1 MTKIEKEIETEKINS
16 IKKNNNNS
24 DTAIVLLLVLIMGI
38 LMIGG
43 FYLLRKEIH
52 DLEDELV
59 ETKNVLSEY
68 GIYIDPQPQT
78 STSYDTSVYN
88 IIKPSDRAKESK
100 GKTIVLW
107 VGRQSCGY
115 CSMYAPYLNDALNT
129 YGIKAYYIDLAQLVE
144 FNVPQPY
151 VSDEEEYGI
160 LVNLKGD
167 GEWDGYAAEYV
178 GGTPL
183 TLVIKDNKVVGGLS
197 GYTDNVANILNVF
210 DKAGVKKN

>member
-1 MTKIEKEIETEKINS
+1 MKKIEKKIESEKINP
-16 IKKNNNNS
+16 IKKNNNS

-38 LMIGG
+38 LMIGV

-59 ETKNVLSEY
+59 KTKNVLSEY
-68 GIYIDPQPQT
+68 GIYIDSQPQT

-88 IIKPSDRAKESK
+88 IIKPSDIAKKSK

-197 GYTDNVANILNVF
+197 GYTDSVANILNVF

>member
-1 MTKIEKEIETEKINS
+1 MTKIEKEIETEKINP

-59 ETKNVLSEY
+59 KTKNVLSEY

-88 IIKPSDRAKESK
+88 IIKPSDIAKESK

>member
-1 MTKIEKEIETEKINS
+1 
-16 IKKNNNNS
+16 
-24 DTAIVLLLVLIMGI
+24 
-38 LMIGG
+38 
-43 FYLLRKEIH
+43 
-52 DLEDELV
+52 
-59 ETKNVLSEY
+59 
-68 GIYIDPQPQT
+68 
-78 STSYDTSVYN
+78 
-88 IIKPSDRAKESK
+88 
-100 GKTIVLW
+100 
-107 VGRQSCGY
+107 
-115 CSMYAPYLNDALNT
+115 MYAPYLNDALNT

-183 TLVIKDNKVVGGLS
+183 TLIIRDNKVVGGLS
-197 GYTDNVANILNVF
+197 GYTDSVVNILNVF